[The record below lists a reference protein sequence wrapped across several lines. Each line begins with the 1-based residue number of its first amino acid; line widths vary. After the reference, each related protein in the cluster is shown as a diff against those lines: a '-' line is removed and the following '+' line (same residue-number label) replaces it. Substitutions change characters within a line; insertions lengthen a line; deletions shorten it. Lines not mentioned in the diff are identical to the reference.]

1 MVDYTTN
8 TSNLFMTTSFIP
20 TYKLRLTG
28 TLAYNKSTTELDKVV
43 MPDISERLD
52 GALEHQDYSFDEM
65 HEYSGLDYELW
76 TISIGAQFDV
86 SPRVQ
91 ITADAEYAN
100 LTDALGYV
108 YGNES
113 GSLFFLRTG
122 TWSGK
127 MQ

>member
-1 MVDYTTN
+1 MVDYATN
-8 TSNLFMTTSFIP
+8 ASNLFMTTSFIP

-65 HEYSGLDYELW
+65 NDYSALDYELW
-76 TISIGAQFDV
+76 TISISAQFDV

-91 ITADAEYAN
+91 ITADAEYAD

-113 GSLFFLRTG
+113 GSLFFVRTG
-122 TWSGK
+122 VRFSF
-127 MQ
+127 

>member
-8 TSNLFMTTSFIP
+8 TSNVFMTASFIP
-20 TYKLRLTG
+20 IYKLRLSG

-43 MPDISERLD
+43 MPDISEQLD

-76 TISIGAQFDV
+76 TISFGAVYDV

-91 ITADAEYAN
+91 LTADAEYADLN
-100 LTDALGYV
+100 DALGYV

-113 GSLFFLRTG
+113 GSMVFVRTG
-122 TWSGK
+122 VRFSF
-127 MQ
+127 